1 MAKITIRN
9 LSFAFP
15 SHQIFKHFSLDIE
28 DGSILGLIGP
38 SGCGKTTLARAI
50 AGLLTPDEGEIYIGE
65 QCVFSKEKK
74 INVAP
79 ERRNIGMVFQ
89 DYAVWPHKSVYK
101 NIEYPLLRKKL
112 PKAERPQLV
121 EKALTQVRMKE
132 YKEHMPVQLSGGQQQ
147 RVAIARALV
156 SSSSF
161 MIMDE
166 PITNLDA
173 KLREEMVDE
182 IRNIQR
188 ESGTTI
194 IYITHDQETALK
206 LCDQI
211 AVMDK
216 EANIIQMGKDED
228 IVLHPKTRF
237 VFEFIGVSNF
247 VPVSLQ
253 GNTLFIHSKDLRQ
266 RIELALSQDKI
277 ANYAEFFSKEKAADP
292 STPSAASYDL
302 AFRPL
307 DLKFSDQSKLK
318 AKVESRTFLGS
329 HYVYFLNLLGH
340 QVRVQQSTLDSIDGK
355 IPEEGD
361 EVGVEITAANIYPTK
376 KGADIHE

>member
-1 MAKITIRN
+1 MANISIKD
-9 LSFAFP
+9 LSFSFP
-15 SHQIFKHFSLDIE
+15 SHQIFKNFSLEIE

-50 AGLLTPDEGEIYIGE
+50 AGLLTPDSGEIYIGT
-65 QCVFSKEKK
+65 QCVFSKNKR

-101 NIEYPLLRKKL
+101 NIEYPLQRKKIN
-112 PKAERPQLV
+112 KQDRPRLV
-121 EKALTQVRMKE
+121 DRALEQVRMSD

-182 IRNIQR
+182 IRNIQK

-206 LCDQI
+206 LCDKI
-211 AVMDK
+211 AIMDK
-216 EANIIQMGKDED
+216 NANIIQIGKDEE
-228 IVLHPKTRF
+228 IILKPKDRF

-247 VPVSLQ
+247 LPIQIKDGKIYLRDSKNTGSVFFDSLDEYKK
-253 GNTLFIHSKDLRQ
+253 NNLISEILDLSKDY
-266 RIELALSQDKI
+266 E
-277 ANYAEFFSKEKAADP
+277 
-292 STPSAASYDL
+292 L

-307 DLKFSDQSKLK
+307 DVKFDNNSKLK
-318 AKVESRTFLGS
+318 ATVESKTFLGS
-329 HYVYFLNLLGH
+329 HYVYFINFLGH
-340 QVRVQQSTLDSIDGK
+340 QIRVQQSTLDSMDKRLPDEG
-355 IPEEGD
+355 EEIGIF
-361 EVGVEITAANIYPTK
+361 ITASNIYEK
-376 KGADIHE
+376 KVRAENEQK

>member
-1 MAKITIRN
+1 MANISIKD
-9 LSFAFP
+9 LSFSFP
-15 SHQIFKHFSLDIE
+15 SHQIFKNFSLDIE

-65 QCVFSKEKK
+65 QCVFSKTKR
-74 INVAP
+74 INIAP

-101 NIEYPLLRKKL
+101 NIEYPLQRKKVNKL
-112 PKAERPQLV
+112 ERPKLV
-121 EKALTQVRMKE
+121 ERALEQVRMSD

-156 SSSSF
+156 SSNSF

-173 KLREEMVDE
+173 KLREEMIDE

-188 ESGTTI
+188 HSGTTI

-206 LCDQI
+206 LCDKI

-216 EANIIQMGKDED
+216 NANIIQIGKDEE
-228 IVLHPKTRF
+228 IILEPKDRF

-247 VPVSLQ
+247 LPIRLNNGEISILDKK
-253 GNTLFIHSKDLRQ
+253 GTRAELFSTLNEYKHSNRVNINL
-266 RIELALSQDKI
+266 EE
-277 ANYAEFFSKEKAADP
+277 NKE
-292 STPSAASYDL
+292 YEL

-307 DLKFSDQSKLK
+307 DVKFDNASNLK
-318 AKVESRTFLGS
+318 ATVESKTFLGS
-329 HYVYFLNLLGH
+329 HYVYFVNYLGH
-340 QVRVQQSTLDSIDGK
+340 SIRVQQSTLDSMDK
-355 IPEEGD
+355 KLPEEG
-361 EVGVEITAANIYPTK
+361 EKVGIVITASNIYEK
-376 KGADIHE
+376 KERTENEQE